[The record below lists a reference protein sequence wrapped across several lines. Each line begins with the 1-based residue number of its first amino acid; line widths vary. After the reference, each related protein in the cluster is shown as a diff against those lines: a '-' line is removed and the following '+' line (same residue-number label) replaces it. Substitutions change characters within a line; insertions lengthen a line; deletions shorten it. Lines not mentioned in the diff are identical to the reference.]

1 MTHLS
6 GTLALARIRRIHGI
20 PGGRHLLAHSNAWVL
35 AAVLVVVVA
44 LALYT
49 NRRGR

>member
-1 MTHLS
+1 MS
-6 GTLALARIRRIHGI
+6 GLVTARIRRLHGL

-35 AAVLVVVVA
+35 LAVIVVLVA
-44 LALYT
+44 LAIYT

>member
-1 MTHLS
+1 MTYDVS
-6 GTLALARIRRIHGI
+6 GLVTVRIRRIHGV
-20 PGGRHLLAHSNAWVL
+20 PGGRHLLAYSNAWVL
-35 AAVLVVVVA
+35 LAVIVVLVA

>member
-1 MTHLS
+1 VTYDVGGLV
-6 GTLALARIRRIHGI
+6 TARIRRIHGV
-20 PGGRHLLAHSNAWVL
+20 PGGRHLLGHSNAWVL
-35 AAVLVVVVA
+35 LVVLVVLVA

>member
-1 MTHLS
+1 VTYDVS
-6 GTLALARIRRIHGI
+6 GLVTARIRRLHGL

-35 AAVLVVVVA
+35 LAVIVVLVA
-44 LALYT
+44 LAIYT